1 MKKSHSIMNMMKLK
15 KSNIFVT
22 EGYIMKIK
30 LLILFLVII
39 LFSSVAE
46 ADKNVVSKSTID
58 DQIGVEVAVYN
69 NNIGLIK
76 ETRKLTLPSGE
87 GELRFMGV
95 ASQILPVTVHVESL
109 NYPSD
114 FSVVEQNYEY
124 DLINADK
131 LLDKYVGKKVKIVVW
146 NEYQDR
152 KETVDAV
159 LLSNNN
165 GQIYKINNEIFIGHP
180 GIKVL
185 SKLPEDLIARPTLTW
200 LYDNNTTKEH
210 NLEVSYL
217 TNNISWKADYVVV
230 LNKDDTSGKISGWIT
245 LDNRSGATY
254 RNARLKLIAG
264 DVNRVTDTYR
274 GKAVMMSRM
283 ERQAVSQFEE
293 KPFFEYHIYDL
304 QRQTTIKDKQTKQV
318 SLLESTGVKI
328 QKEFLVEGSQ
338 NIFRSH
344 YKRNNSK
351 QPVNVYIKFMNT
363 GDNNLGKPIPKG
375 IMRLY
380 KMDTEGSLLFVGEDR
395 IDHTPED
402 EEISLKIGESF
413 DVVAERVQTDYKQ
426 ITKGLHESEW
436 EITLKNHKDE
446 DVVVSII
453 EPLSGNWS
461 VIDSSHPYTKKDAF
475 TIKFDVAVPK
485 DIEVK
490 VKYRLRVGL

>member
-1 MKKSHSIMNMMKLK
+1 M
-15 KSNIFVT
+15 
-22 EGYIMKIK
+22 EIK
-30 LLILFLVII
+30 LSLMLFLVVI

-200 LYDNNTTKEH
+200 LYYNNTTKEH

-426 ITKGLHESEW
+426 ITKVLHESEW

>member
-1 MKKSHSIMNMMKLK
+1 MNMKRLK
-15 KSNIFVT
+15 NSNIFVT
-22 EGYIMKIK
+22 KGSIMEIK
-30 LLILFLVII
+30 LPLILFLVVI
-39 LFSSVAE
+39 LFSTVAE
-46 ADKNVVSKSTID
+46 ADKNVVSKSTAD
-58 DQIGVEVAVYN
+58 DQTGVEVVVYN

-76 ETRKLTLPSGE
+76 DTRKLTLPSGE

-95 ASQILPVTVHVESL
+95 ASKIMPVTVHVESL
-109 NYPSD
+109 NYPND
-114 FSVVEQNYEY
+114 FSIVEQNYEY

-152 KETVDAV
+152 KETVEAI

-180 GIKVL
+180 GLKVL
-185 SKLPEDLIARPTLTW
+185 SEIPEDLIAKPTLTW

-230 LNKDDTSGKISGWIT
+230 LNKDDTSGNISGWIT

-264 DVNRVTDTYR
+264 DVNRVKDTFR
-274 GKAVMMSRM
+274 GKGLMMSRM
-283 ERQAVSQFEE
+283 ESRSAPQFEE
-293 KPFFEYHIYDL
+293 KPFFEYHIYNL

-318 SLLESTGVKI
+318 SLLEAADVKI

-338 NIFRSH
+338 SIFRSH
-344 YKRNNSK
+344 YQRNNPK

-363 GDNNLGKPIPKG
+363 EDNHLGKPIPEG

-395 IDHTPED
+395 IDHTPAD
-402 EEISLKIGESF
+402 EEINLKIGEAF

-436 EITLKNHKDE
+436 EITLKNHKDV
-446 DVVVSII
+446 DVIVSII
-453 EPLSGNWS
+453 EPLYGNWS
-461 VIDSSHPYTKKDAF
+461 VIDNSHPYTKKDAF
-475 TIKFDVAVPK
+475 TIKFDVEVPK

-490 VKYRLRVGL
+490 VKYRLQVGL

>member
-1 MKKSHSIMNMMKLK
+1 M
-15 KSNIFVT
+15 
-22 EGYIMKIK
+22 EIK
-30 LLILFLVII
+30 LSLMLFLVVI

-338 NIFRSH
+338 GIFTR
-344 YKRNNSK
+344 YYQRNNSK

-363 GDNNLGKPIPKG
+363 EENNLAKPIPEG
-375 IMRLY
+375 TMRLY
-380 KMDTEGSLLFVGEDR
+380 KKDSEGSQLFIGEDR
-395 IDHTPED
+395 IDHTSVG
-402 EEISLKIGESF
+402 EEISLKIGEAF
-413 DVVAERVQTDYKQ
+413 DVIAERVQTDYKQ
-426 ITKGLHESEW
+426 ISKGLHESEW
-436 EITLKNHKDE
+436 EITLKNHKDV
-446 DVVVSII
+446 DVIVNII
-453 EPLSGNWS
+453 EPLTGNWS
-461 VIDSSHPYTKKDAF
+461 VINNSHPYTKKDAF
-475 TIKFDVAVPK
+475 TINFDIPVPK
-485 DIEVK
+485 DKEVK
-490 VKYRLRVGL
+490 VKYRLQIGL